1 MGPLGFISNE
11 RDGSITV
18 IDTKTDQVVST
29 IKVGGRVRGIRLG
42 TDKQTIWVAV
52 SLPSNEVQG
61 ENSIVQIDTDGRMLA
76 HYNAGTDPENFAL
89 NNDDSR
95 LYISNEDAGTAS
107 ITDVK
112 ANRVVATL
120 AVGLEPEGAAISPD
134 GRWVYIT
141 SESSSTVTVIDTQT
155 NQPVKTFLVGARPRE
170 AMFTH
175 DGLRAYVSAEN
186 GSSLSAI
193 DTSDHHVTKTIALPK
208 GDVSMLIKPKGIA
221 ISSDGTRV

>member
-1 MGPLGFISNE
+1 MLRKFACLGKITLGLMLGGGTVACHRTAGPLAFITNE
-11 RDGSITV
+11 RDGTITV
-18 IDTKTDQVVST
+18 IDTKRDQVVST

-61 ENSIVQIDTDGRMLA
+61 ENSIVQIDTDGRVLA

-95 LYISNEDAGTAS
+95 LYIANEDAGTAS

-112 ANRVVATL
+112 SNRIVATL

-141 SESSSTVTVIDTQT
+141 S
-155 NQPVKTFLVGARPRE
+155 
-170 AMFTH
+170 
-175 DGLRAYVSAEN
+175 
-186 GSSLSAI
+186 
-193 DTSDHHVTKTIALPK
+193 
-208 GDVSMLIKPKGIA
+208 
-221 ISSDGTRV
+221 